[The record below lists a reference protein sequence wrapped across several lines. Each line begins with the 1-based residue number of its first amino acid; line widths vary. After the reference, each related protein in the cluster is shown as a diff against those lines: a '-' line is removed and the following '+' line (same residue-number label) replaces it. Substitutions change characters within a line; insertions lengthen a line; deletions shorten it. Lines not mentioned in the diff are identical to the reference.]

1 MIRYERILN
10 MPARDVNH
18 FMKNQMNKKLLERDS
33 GLGQREVKKRHAAA
47 IVIQK
52 CVRFW
57 YI

>member
-52 CVRFW
+52 CVRF
-57 YI
+57 